1 MDQWRIIACESSDY
15 RHIVHD
21 DGFVWLMFVHERFSA
36 SEQTLNSQ
44 NHGVHYMSVITRL
57 TCNNSILLTR
67 NSPDWQTYRDDTA
80 DDTVLCISGI
90 VLGMTGLRLWLA
102 CVHKG
107 NIRTSYSWYTRDNV
121 CDSFRDVITSRW
133 ACSRATRSL
142 EHVGTEIYRRPSL
155 RHMTW
160 INQSRPSIHPENL
173 KSYSRVVEFIFT
185 ERPRLCRSSLGKRK
199 RCLDQENWINSL
211 AQPPDVYLW
220 YFKVMKMLSDKTK
233 LQMIFIY
240 LFLLINLFIYLFI
253 YFLLFF
259 HRNGWLKW
267 MT

>member
-1 MDQWRIIACESSDY
+1 MWVE
-15 RHIVHD
+15 
-21 DGFVWLMFVHERFSA
+21 WLPTYSARRWFCVICA

-90 VLGMTGLRLWLA
+90 VLGMTCLRLWLA
-102 CVHKG
+102 CVHKAIKETYVRL
-107 NIRTSYSWYTRDNV
+107 NWYTRDNV

-133 ACSRATRSL
+133 ACPRAARSL
-142 EHVGTEIYRRPSL
+142 EHVGTEIYRRLSM

-173 KSYSRVVEFIFT
+173 KSYNRVVE
-185 ERPRLCRSSLGKRK
+185 
-199 RCLDQENWINSL
+199 
-211 AQPPDVYLW
+211 
-220 YFKVMKMLSDKTK
+220 
-233 LQMIFIY
+233 
-240 LFLLINLFIYLFI
+240 
-253 YFLLFF
+253 
-259 HRNGWLKW
+259 
-267 MT
+267 